1 MSQTLD
7 MATAL
12 ELTLDDEHEAK
23 FVALKNLQTKKLKSL
38 MSSID
43 AKDKEIA
50 KLKILGKDN
59 RRAQMIQELR
69 KKIRTHETIND
80 IIKEELQ
87 KRTETSI
94 EDVNNLIIRKTLA
107 GPKRFRPLSREEL
120 ENKIIELE
128 KKLNRKQVEPSSS
141 AAHTSR
147 SVGGDAKSEL
157 NAQPKRPDTSTAA
170 AEVSAGGVDEVGK
183 FVSLV
188 DELDDLR
195 RTVRAKD
202 AVIDAQKEEIIR
214 LRSRN
219 AQLIVVEEE
228 AEYQE
233 RQYSELKAYN
243 ETLLGNLEDATRKLA
258 EALDA
263 SMKLRAEM
271 LLDNESRVAETEAL
285 HVQNEKY
292 MRQNAQ
298 LLSTIAELEVE
309 REHHTTHVHQSR
321 QHTSTIESSVQEKDG
336 MIRAWEE
343 KYMRLEEKLRQ
354 AEKKVGLIAFPF
366 NIMMCFLYYC
376 NHILISYR
384 TGDTAVERERT
395 DRRTEGAAEGEEHR
409 AQGAATQPR
418 GEAAPAAAEVLGAA
432 THCDS
437 SCCRCR
443 RG

>member
-1 MSQTLD
+1 M
-7 MATAL
+7 
-12 ELTLDDEHEAK
+12 DDEHEAK

-80 IIKEELQ
+80 ILKEELQ
-87 KRTETSI
+87 KRTETTI
-94 EDVNNLIIRKTLA
+94 EDANNLIIRKTLA

-128 KKLNRKQVEPSSS
+128 KVVNKKQREPATSSNIAPS
-141 AAHTSR
+141 AANNRLAST
-147 SVGGDAKSEL
+147 DAKAEIS
-157 NAQPKRPDTSTAA
+157 AQPKTVTASSEA
-170 AEVSAGGVDEVGK
+170 VSASKVDDVGR

-188 DELDDLR
+188 DEVDDLC
-195 RTVRAKD
+195 RTVRSKD

-233 RQYSELKAYN
+233 KQYHELKVYN
-243 ETLLGNLEDATRKLA
+243 DSLLGNLEDTTRKLA

-263 SMKLRAEM
+263 TMKLRAEA
-271 LLDNESRVAETEAL
+271 LLDNESRIAEIDAL
-285 HVQNEKY
+285 HAQNEKY
-292 MRQNAQ
+292 MRQHAQ

-309 REHHTTHVHQSR
+309 RESHTTHVHQSR
-321 QHTSTIESSVQEKDG
+321 QHASSTAQSLQEKDAT
-336 MIRAWEE
+336 IRAWEE
-343 KYMRLEEKLRQ
+343 KYARLEEKLR
-354 AEKKVGLIAFPF
+354 ACEKKVILLSKENAQIDELKEQLREKNIALKELKR
-366 NIMMCFLYYC
+366 NLDEKMKLKSMQ
-376 NHILISYR
+376 SV
-384 TGDTAVERERT
+384 G
-395 DRRTEGAAEGEEHR
+395 
-409 AQGAATQPR
+409 
-418 GEAAPAAAEVLGAA
+418 PAAVSAGALGLGASVSGA
-432 THCDS
+432 GLPGVASDAQAEAKADGGS
-437 SCCRCR
+437 PNRADR
-443 RG
+443 KGEK